1 MFKIVGMTGVVLAAL
16 GCGGGGSSAP
26 LMATNSAPSI
36 PDVGMLW
43 VQEGSTAVA
52 NIDATDSN
60 GDDLTYRVSGGD
72 DQSSFTVSPT
82 GNLSFFRAP
91 DFESPTDQDRDNTYA
106 LTVQVSDGNLSD
118 TLELQVSIVDA
129 FEGRIA
135 VAPVAGAAVFVDM
148 NGSGS
153 QDEGEPSSVT
163 NDQGFFHIGM
173 FELPEQANVQVVA
186 IGGTDITT
194 GQLLPRLTYIS
205 PVMADKSLRVS
216 VNALTTMLSAADG
229 ANAKEVLLAAMG
241 IEGSPEETLT
251 ADDWQLSAS
260 GDLNVLS
267 RHRVNRQLG
276 LLQQTVSEIIHAL
289 DLTDQHVYSVRTVA
303 SQLYKAADSGV
314 ALDLTAAEFLED
326 VIRETLEAVSPGLG
340 VNGETLAAISRSVAI
355 VNAVIADPTLG
366 PRSDVVADIA
376 RASQGTLLLA
386 VSQLTQG
393 MINIREFSRRTEPSV
408 LFTDV
413 RLPPGAAD
421 TDLDGIADPVDPDD
435 DGDGVNDGRDRFSKD
450 PSESQDSDA
459 DGIGN
464 NADLDDDNDG
474 VNDDLDFMP
483 LDKNVHTMPTT
494 APQDLTLELLP
505 QAQNVVA
512 GRLFSTSQDSR
523 PVTYSIV
530 TQAAHGSVI
539 LTNAGAGTFEYSTTT
554 DTGQNDSFSYA
565 VNDGYVESA
574 PSTVS
579 LALLTDPLY
588 EYQWHLTNTGQ
599 ANFADTGGL
608 IGADMNVS
616 GAIAEGYTGKGV
628 VLAVVDTGL
637 EVGHE
642 DLVDNVVPGSYD
654 FVESDAD
661 PTRQGSGSDHGTAVA
676 GIAAA
681 RGWNGIGPRGVA
693 PKVSLKG
700 YNWLMSQS
708 TANWVSTFGGEAYSK
723 DVDIFNNSWGSAARK
738 IDDPLKQQEETT
750 FNETLPAMRQG
761 KGAIFVKSAGNYFN
775 ANANDV
781 CGTTNRDGGLSCRDV
796 NQDSTHNNPNI
807 IVVSALN
814 ANGTRASYSTV
825 GSAIWVSAPG
835 GENGSSEVG
844 GKPAIMT
851 TDVQGCTKG
860 YVGGHG
866 DGLNAFNSKSSPHAE
881 NANCSYT
888 STMNGTSSAAPNVS
902 GAIALMLEANPQLTM
917 RDVKHI
923 LANTSQQV
931 DPSIKPVLVDGIA
944 YHEWVTNHVGYT
956 YHNYYGFGGIDVTAA
971 VNAAKSYTLN
981 SLADRLTFDWISTG
995 TIDLDVGF
1003 AATVT
1008 QTLSVPTSGTV
1019 EYVLVRL
1026 TLTHEDPSEV
1036 GFRLT
1041 SPSGTTTSIW
1051 QPYVAAATSVTSK
1064 AAYLSA
1070 SAFYGESMAGDWT
1083 LSAYDHESGKP
1094 MTLHSYEIK
1103 IEYR

>member
-1 MFKIVGMTGVVLAAL
+1 M
-16 GCGGGGSSAP
+16 
-26 LMATNSAPSI
+26 
-36 PDVGMLW
+36 
-43 VQEGSTAVA
+43 
-52 NIDATDSN
+52 
-60 GDDLTYRVSGGD
+60 
-72 DQSSFTVSPT
+72 
-82 GNLSFFRAP
+82 
-91 DFESPTDQDRDNTYA
+91 
-106 LTVQVSDGNLSD
+106 
-118 TLELQVSIVDA
+118 
-129 FEGRIA
+129 
-135 VAPVAGAAVFVDM
+135 
-148 NGSGS
+148 
-153 QDEGEPSSVT
+153 
-163 NDQGFFHIGM
+163 
-173 FELPEQANVQVVA
+173 
-186 IGGTDITT
+186 
-194 GQLLPRLTYIS
+194 
-205 PVMADKSLRVS
+205 
-216 VNALTTMLSAADG
+216 
-229 ANAKEVLLAAMG
+229 
-241 IEGSPEETLT
+241 
-251 ADDWQLSAS
+251 
-260 GDLNVLS
+260 
-267 RHRVNRQLG
+267 
-276 LLQQTVSEIIHAL
+276 
-289 DLTDQHVYSVRTVA
+289 
-303 SQLYKAADSGV
+303 
-314 ALDLTAAEFLED
+314 
-326 VIRETLEAVSPGLG
+326 
-340 VNGETLAAISRSVAI
+340 
-355 VNAVIADPTLG
+355 
-366 PRSDVVADIA
+366 
-376 RASQGTLLLA
+376 
-386 VSQLTQG
+386 
-393 MINIREFSRRTEPSV
+393 
-408 LFTDV
+408 
-413 RLPPGAAD
+413 
-421 TDLDGIADPVDPDD
+421 
-435 DGDGVNDGRDRFSKD
+435 
-450 PSESQDSDA
+450 
-459 DGIGN
+459 
-464 NADLDDDNDG
+464 
-474 VNDDLDFMP
+474 
-483 LDKNVHTMPTT
+483 
-494 APQDLTLELLP
+494 
-505 QAQNVVA
+505 
-512 GRLFSTSQDSR
+512 
-523 PVTYSIV
+523 
-530 TQAAHGSVI
+530 
-539 LTNAGAGTFEYSTTT
+539 
-554 DTGQNDSFSYA
+554 
-565 VNDGYVESA
+565 
-574 PSTVS
+574 
-579 LALLTDPLY
+579 
-588 EYQWHLTNTGQ
+588 
-599 ANFADTGGL
+599 
-608 IGADMNVS
+608 
-616 GAIAEGYTGKGV
+616 
-628 VLAVVDTGL
+628 
-637 EVGHE
+637 
-642 DLVDNVVPGSYD
+642 
-654 FVESDAD
+654 
-661 PTRQGSGSDHGTAVA
+661 
-676 GIAAA
+676 
-681 RGWNGIGPRGVA
+681 
-693 PKVSLKG
+693 
-700 YNWLMSQS
+700 
-708 TANWVSTFGGEAYSK
+708 STFGGEAYSK

-860 YVGGHG
+860 YVGGRG

-1003 AATVT
+1003 GATVT